1 MAVSGHKS
9 EASIRS
15 YSHTVSEEQTHNMS
29 ASLTVATNDEITD
42 IIPQDSQLCS
52 TSTTQS
58 DVLAGMDFNL
68 PSSQELNHI
77 MNIMF
82 YHQECHLQTFLKE
95 IDLIGVLSI

>member
-1 MAVSGHKS
+1 
-9 EASIRS
+9 
-15 YSHTVSEEQTHNMS
+15 MS

-77 MNIMF
+77 MN
-82 YHQECHLQTFLKE
+82 T
-95 IDLIGVLSI
+95 VLSPRMSSTDIFKGNTFDRCTINLNIKH